1 MSKNQ
6 NQQNQNPKQNQKQ
19 NQKILEQ
26 LTESDVEV
34 LYQKRR
40 IERAGGEAEVHDKST
55 TDLIREVFGDALES
69 RGVRDSSTMSLES
82 LARQFCN
89 DEGAVEESISL
100 ESLSQMP
107 DAGGNP
113 DESEVLDA
121 DEDEDEDEDEEFSIE
136 MLSPPDVRM
145 GYERSKLIDAM
156 EGRTPEHVENLKQDL
171 ADDLGCTVEQLPEY
185 RQFADIVRG

>member
-1 MSKNQ
+1 MSQNQ
-6 NQQNQNPKQNQKQ
+6 NHQNQNPKQK
-19 NQKILEQ
+19 QKILES
-26 LTESDVEV
+26 LDESDVEV

-69 RGVRDSSTMSLES
+69 QGVRDSSTMSLES
-82 LARQFCN
+82 LVRQFCN
-89 DEGAVEESISL
+89 DEGEVEESLSI
-100 ESLSQMP
+100 ESLSQHP
-107 DAGGNP
+107 ESGGNT
-113 DESEVLDA
+113 DESEEIDA
-121 DEDEDEDEDEEFSIE
+121 DEDEDEEFSVE
-136 MLSPPDVRM
+136 SLAPADVRM
-145 GYERSKLIDAM
+145 GYQRSKLIDAM